1 MPIPGRRG
9 LFAAAYASL
18 SLRNAR
24 GDNSLAPPTRLQTP
38 SPRPRLDVGLTPR
51 RHRAATLELAT
62 HGSHRMLT
70 PKHRALFTAAYAT
83 PLLRVAGDEPE
94 PPPAGSEPAE
104 APAARETDTGP
115 ASGGKTY

>member
-1 MPIPGRRG
+1 
-9 LFAAAYASL
+9 
-18 SLRNAR
+18 
-24 GDNSLAPPTRLQTP
+24 
-38 SPRPRLDVGLTPR
+38 
-51 RHRAATLELAT
+51 
-62 HGSHRMLT
+62 MLT